1 MQQTSSAMKRAV
13 GSASS
18 IAQVHSSSNSEDLKA
33 KEPKDMILAYRLFWF
48 TFVVFFASTALG
60 KLWDRTWHLTHF
72 FDTFWSPPHL
82 FIFVM
87 TTLTSL
93 VVAMIAFTPRLR
105 TWFGSCLRIPLIPFP
120 MPSSLAIL
128 GAGLTLLS
136 CTIVFDNFWHSTFG
150 LDETQWSAPHDML
163 MWCWLMII
171 IGFVAAR
178 LAFRP
183 YRPTT
188 WVTELVMV
196 LAVLEFL
203 CPPILGPF
211 YLNYT
216 PGLLHAM
223 QNMPIVR
230 MEPTAQHMYRIY
242 LHYGITR
249 LTSPLFI
256 PIVALFAGVATAFL
270 RCLDRRARIFL
281 VAPLIWSLT
290 LMTRDL
296 YSILFLHYE
305 GVKLW
310 TQIMP
315 VALKHPSLWVPI
327 PLFVAVLIYQGLRPT
342 SFTENRIYVICG
354 TVFGLCTY
362 AIWHFAFWE
371 IWLAVV
377 AGLTMLYGSWIGRW
391 LYRLLEKPTFAGLM
405 RLLLTICIL
414 VPAPLGLIDLCLRWS
429 TPW

>member
-1 MQQTSSAMKRAV
+1 MQQTCSAMKRAV

-18 IAQVHSSSNSEDLKA
+18 IAQIHSFSNTEDLKA

-48 TFVVFFASTALG
+48 TFVMFFASTALG

-72 FDTFWSPPHL
+72 FDAFWSPPHL

-93 VVAMIAFTPRLR
+93 MVAMIAFTPRLR
-105 TWFGSCLRIPLIPFP
+105 TWFGPCLRIPLIPFP
-120 MPSSLAIL
+120 MPGSLAIL

-188 WVTELVMV
+188 WVTELVMA

-216 PGLLHAM
+216 PSLLHAM

-230 MEPTAQHMYRIY
+230 TEPTAQHMYRIY

-256 PIVALFAGVATAFL
+256 PMVALFAGVATAFL
-270 RCLDRRARIFL
+270 RCLDRHARIFL
-281 VAPLIWSLT
+281 VAPLVWSLT

-315 VALKHPSLWVPI
+315 VALKYPSLWVPI
-327 PLFVAVLIYQGLRPT
+327 PLFVAVLIYQGLRRT

-354 TVFGLCTY
+354 TIFGLCTY
-362 AIWHFAFWE
+362 AIWHFASWE

-405 RLLLTICIL
+405 RLLLTTCVL